1 MVEQLR
7 ETAPDAAVVR
17 EESAG
22 DTGVI
27 HELAL
32 TTEDGL
38 ALGQLAAFLPVIDPV
53 DPEHRATY
61 VVALTAPAPL
71 DGAAVAALQDLIPGK
86 PGRVRALAERY
97 ANREARLTRI
107 QARFKRVDAGGWQ
120 GDAATAFERQ
130 RGSSN
135 DHWNRH
141 IAWIGHI
148 PEALEGYAAALEHA
162 QGRAGE
168 ALELY
173 RPGKKLRAGQP
184 PVQGVHPDGVQ
195 VMQPGREEG
204 PGRDARGDGPAR
216 SARDDR
222 WHRTTGWARTR
233 RTAAAANGMA
243 CTWR

>member
-1 MVEQLR
+1 MDAHDGARKRFARERLAFRPNLTIAVDLSPVSASRLATEMVEQLR

-38 ALGQLAAFLPVIDPV
+38 ALP
-53 DPEHRATY
+53 
-61 VVALTAPAPL
+61 
-71 DGAAVAALQDLIPGK
+71 GA
-86 PGRVRALAERY
+86 
-97 ANREARLTRI
+97 
-107 QARFKRVDAGGWQ
+107 
-120 GDAATAFERQ
+120 
-130 RGSSN
+130 
-135 DHWNRH
+135 
-141 IAWIGHI
+141 
-148 PEALEGYAAALEHA
+148 
-162 QGRAGE
+162 
-168 ALELY
+168 
-173 RPGKKLRAGQP
+173 
-184 PVQGVHPDGVQ
+184 GVHPDGVQ
-195 VMQPGREEG
+195 VMQPGHEEIQEARRILRQARRDLRQAAQAAIAAKAGDDEDPTLPGRDEG
-204 PGRDARGDGPAR
+204 PGRDARGDGPVRDARGDGPAR